1 MFSSITNFIN
11 NFTQDPVNALISL
24 AYLTVC
30 ILFSLIIHECAH
42 GYVALR
48 CGDPTAKMLGR
59 LTLNPAKHLDPVGTI
74 CMIFLHVGW
83 AKPVPV
89 NPRNFR
95 NYRRDYILVSLAGII
110 TNFCIFLVSLIIS
123 AILAKFMYMPEF
135 IDSVDQYGGKGLF
148 LNVYSSNVAASVY
161 GGVTM
166 FDYGMSVPALAW
178 VQRLFLMLAQMN
190 LGLAIFNLL
199 PVPPLDGYRFLDQ
212 FAFRGQLR
220 MDPRTMQII
229 QIVFLF
235 ICVSG
240 FLSGLLGTLNS
251 AVFGFFSNIIGVII

>member
-1 MFSSITNFIN
+1 
-11 NFTQDPVNALISL
+11 
-24 AYLTVC
+24 
-30 ILFSLIIHECAH
+30 
-42 GYVALR
+42 
-48 CGDPTAKMLGR
+48 
-59 LTLNPAKHLDPVGTI
+59 
-74 CMIFLHVGW
+74 
-83 AKPVPV
+83 
-89 NPRNFR
+89 
-95 NYRRDYILVSLAGII
+95 
-110 TNFCIFLVSLIIS
+110 
-123 AILAKFMYMPEF
+123 
-135 IDSVDQYGGKGLF
+135 
-148 LNVYSSNVAASVY
+148 
-161 GGVTM
+161 
-166 FDYGMSVPALAW
+166 
-178 VQRLFLMLAQMN
+178 MLAQMN